1 MGVTTHDLLV
11 ETRPIGNVR
20 RKVLQAVTAPTV
32 DTRVTQPAG
41 ADTRVTQPA
50 GADTRITQSDN

>member
-11 ETRPIGNVR
+11 ETRPIGNVT
-20 RKVLQAVTAPTV
+20 RKVLHVAAPLV

>member
-1 MGVTTHDLLV
+1 MGVITHDLLV
-11 ETRPIGNVR
+11 RIRATGNVR
-20 RKVLQAVTAPTV
+20 RKVLQAFAVPTIDV
-32 DTRVTQPAG
+32 RVTQPAG